1 MDAAP
6 ASRTD
11 DALQA
16 QGGKC
21 RWMPNLQAPSNPAKC
36 GLQRPSTR
44 PSTRMQRVLIV
55 IMPRFADGSVEERYL
70 SFTGEGLENVQRFF
84 ATASS
89 VYATL
94 LWAYHLTSPQGLDAK
109 ARTGLGLMHGAVG
122 VAWLF
127 WATLRY
133 AASARRHSSALHA
146 LQSSLLAARQ
156 LWRVP
161 STLPEDTPHRA
172 IGPPGAIKGSGRSYA
187 PSRARA
193 A

>member
-1 MDAAP
+1 MDATP
-6 ASRTD
+6 ASRTG
-11 DALQA
+11 DALDA
-16 QGGKC
+16 QNGQC

-36 GLQRPSTR
+36 GLQR

-70 SFTGEGLENVQRFF
+70 SFIGEGLENVQRFF

-109 ARTGLGLMHGAVG
+109 ARTGLGLMSGAVG
-122 VAWLF
+122 VVWLF

-133 AASARRHSSALHA
+133 AARARRHSSALHP

-156 LWRVP
+156 LWRVHP
-161 STLPEDTPHRA
+161 A
-172 IGPPGAIKGSGRSYA
+172 
-187 PSRARA
+187 
-193 A
+193 